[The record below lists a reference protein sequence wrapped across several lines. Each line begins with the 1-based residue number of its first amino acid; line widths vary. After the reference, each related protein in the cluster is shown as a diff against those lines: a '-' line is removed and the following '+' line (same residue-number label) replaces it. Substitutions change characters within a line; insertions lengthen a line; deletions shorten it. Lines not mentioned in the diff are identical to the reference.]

1 MKPTEEKIFK
11 TAIELFSQ
19 KGYNGVS
26 IREITRAVGIK
37 ESSLYN
43 HFQNK
48 DDILTKIFDYFQT
61 EMEKTSLS
69 EEYLVEKISAIPIK
83 EFWEKGLTNFQE
95 KTQKPLMQEIS
106 KIVLLE
112 MFRDER
118 ARDIAI
124 REFFTRQQ
132 KLIEKIFSLMQKN
145 DLIKKSIDTK
155 LLAMEY
161 SYGML
166 ALQFEYNILNNWN
179 LSTDQVREKM
189 FDHIKFISNYVK
201 NMKGG
206 ENQ

>member
-26 IREITRAVGIK
+26 IREITRVVGIK

-48 DDILTKIFDYFQT
+48 DDILTKIFNYFQT

-69 EEYLVEKISAIPIK
+69 EEYLLEKISAIPVK

-95 KTQKPLMQEIS
+95 KTQKPLMQKIS

-118 ARDIAI
+118 ARDIAL

-132 KLIEKIFSLMQKN
+132 KLTEKIFSLMQKN

-161 SYGML
+161 SYCML
-166 ALQFEYNILNNWN
+166 ALQFEYNILKNWN

-189 FDHIKFISNYVK
+189 CDHIKFISNYVK